1 VLRRLHSTA
10 SSLAVAVPTMP
21 IYRCNL
27 LVAVVV
33 VVVEERRR
41 LMAWTE
47 EVMLQ

>member
-1 VLRRLHSTA
+1 MA
-10 SSLAVAVPTMP
+10 WMMAVAVLTVP